1 MIFDESKKRNIVL
14 GINDEHD
21 AGCALII
28 DGQLIA
34 AYSEER
40 FSRKKMH
47 NGASDGLPFESLKNI
62 LADFDIK
69 PADIDYVAY
78 NFPGAFYLMK
88 QIYKD
93 LWKQKCKNWWLSGFF
108 AKTFYGVGD
117 YIYPVFDVWRKSF
130 KLNKLLK
137 RFGIDKK
144 KVVRVDHHVAHA
156 ASAYYTSE
164 LQNVLVLTLDAH
176 GSGLS
181 GSVSIGSGPHLLRKA
196 VLSKYNSVGLLYS
209 IITKGLGFRPMRHE
223 GKILGLAAFGNP
235 EVFYEKFKDAIECSG
250 LDIDFKLMR
259 KYPSPIYPHFM
270 SLKYIFGKEFEPWY
284 GGQRENLSA
293 ALQKRTEEV
302 VHEWTLN
309 AVREFG
315 CRDLAVAGGVFS
327 NVKVNQRLQE
337 SPEVNSLHVFP
348 AMTDCGLPVGS
359 ALYVYYQKFD
369 PGKNI
374 TRFPNTYLGKD
385 FSEKEI
391 INVLDRLGIKYT
403 YHDDIEEE
411 IAKLLYNDKVVARYN
426 SRAEYGPR
434 ALGNRSILYSGKDR
448 EVNKWLNQKL
458 DRTEFMPFAPS
469 TLHEDAPLYYR
480 KVDVSRV
487 RQPASFMTVTFQ
499 CTDKMK
505 KDCPAAVHVDNTA
518 RPQLIHKED
527 NPSYYKII
535 SEYKKLSGS
544 STIVNTSF
552 NAHEEPIVNSPKDAV
567 RCFLITRLDA
577 LAISNYLILKKDV

>member
-1 MIFDESKKRNIVL
+1 MNHKKRDIVI

-47 NGASDGLPFESLKNI
+47 NGASDGLPSESLKNI
-62 LADFDIK
+62 LADFNIK
-69 PADIDYVAY
+69 PDDIDYVAY

-93 LWKQKCKNWWLSGFF
+93 LWKQKCRNWWLSGFLN
-108 AKTFYGVGD
+108 KNFYGIGD
-117 YIYPVFDVWRKSF
+117 YVYPVFDVWRKSF

-137 RFGIDKK
+137 RFDINVK
-144 KVVRVDHHVAHA
+144 KVVKVDHHVAHA
-156 ASAYYTSE
+156 ASAYYTSG
-164 LQNVLVLTLDAH
+164 LQNVLVLTLDAQ

-181 GSVSIGSGPHLLRKA
+181 GSISVGSGPHLFRKA
-196 VLSKYNSVGLLYS
+196 TVSKYNSLGLLYS
-209 IITKGLGFRPMRHE
+209 TITKGLGFKPMRHE
-223 GKILGLAAFGNP
+223 GKILGLAAFGDP
-235 EVFYEKFKDAIECSG
+235 GVFYEKFRDAIECKG

-259 KYPSPIYPHFM
+259 KYPSPIYPNFM
-270 SLKYIFGKEFEPWY
+270 SLNYIFEKEFEPWSK
-284 GGQRENLSA
+284 GQRENLSA
-293 ALQKRTEEV
+293 ALQKRTEEIV
-302 VHEWTLN
+302 CEWALN
-309 AVREFG
+309 AVKEFG
-315 CRDLAVAGGVFS
+315 CRDLAVAGGVFA

-337 SPEVNSLHVFP
+337 SPEINSLHVFP
-348 AMTDCGLPVGS
+348 AMGDCGLPVGA
-359 ALYVYYQKFD
+359 ALYVYYQKFK
-369 PGKNI
+369 PGENI
-374 TRFPNTYLGKD
+374 TKFPNTYLGKN
-385 FSEKEI
+385 FSDDEI
-391 INVLDRLGIKYT
+391 KNILNRLGIRYT
-403 YHDDIEEE
+403 YCENVEKE
-411 IAKLLYNDKVVARYN
+411 VAKLLYDNNVVARYN
-426 SRAEYGPR
+426 GRVEYGPR

-480 KVDVSRV
+480 KVDVSRL
-487 RQPASFMTVTFQ
+487 RQPASFMTITFE
-499 CTDKMK
+499 CTDRMK

-518 RPQLIHKED
+518 RPQLVREEN

-535 SEYKKLSGS
+535 NEYKKLSGS
-544 STIVNTSF
+544 GTIVNTSF
-552 NAHEEPIVNSPKDAV
+552 NAHEEPIVNSPKDAI

-577 LAISNYLILKKDV
+577 LAIGDYLIFKKDV